1 MDKFINKKS
10 LTSQTGFQYFHI
22 GHFPDCAPIIDTQDS
37 YLGFVRMMFTNIW
50 NEGWRKK
57 KGV

>member
-1 MDKFINKKS
+1 MGKFINKKS

-37 YLGFVRMMFTNIW
+37 YLGFVRMMFTNI
-50 NEGWRKK
+50 
-57 KGV
+57 